1 MRRPVTIALV
11 LIVLIFGGLIIAWQ
25 SALYT
30 LNQMSFKQITTT
42 QMAADMR
49 NDEFWSSNR
58 FNTLIFNGQVK
69 SINTHNNKTTL
80 AFVTTDAYGVSC
92 EVNSSSSQF
101 KVGSTYKFAVESYQ
115 AERQPN
121 GVLLHNCE
129 SWWKFKWKQ
138 SAKKSASSSG
148 YRMIGAGQPC
158 KGSRQGGGIPP
169 RHSLPPKRMAGVMT
183 LISTL
188 FFTQ

>member
-1 MRRPVTIALV
+1 MKRLLQNKPFVIS
-11 LIVLIFGGLIIAWQ
+11 LIVVVLTFCGLVIAWQ

-30 LNQMSFKQITTT
+30 LNHMSFKEVTTT
-42 QMAADMR
+42 QMAAAMR

-58 FNTLIFNGQVK
+58 FNTLVFNGQVK

-80 AFVTTDAYGVSC
+80 AFVTIVAYGVSC

-129 SWWKFKWKQ
+129 SW
-138 SAKKSASSSG
+138 
-148 YRMIGAGQPC
+148 
-158 KGSRQGGGIPP
+158 
-169 RHSLPPKRMAGVMT
+169 
-183 LISTL
+183 
-188 FFTQ
+188 